1 MWGSVVVI
9 AYFAV
14 ATGPLV
20 AADLREHR
28 LPNVWTLPGWI
39 AGLVG
44 LVVDWATTGSFPTA
58 GVVAGAAALVLFG
71 LFAVVAGLGLG
82 DVKLAVPLAI
92 GLGLVGPVNAALGL
106 VIAFASGGLAA
117 LIVLVRTRRRDAQ
130 LAFGPWLLLG
140 FWVAAVWWASGK

>member
-1 MWGSVVVI
+1 
-9 AYFAV
+9 
-14 ATGPLV
+14 
-20 AADLREHR
+20 
-28 LPNVWTLPGWI
+28 
-39 AGLVG
+39 
-44 LVVDWATTGSFPTA
+44 
-58 GVVAGAAALVLFG
+58 VAGAAALVLFG